1 MNRYFLLFY
10 VVIFVSLECSA
21 QQDPQFSQYMF
32 NNLVINPAYAGYKE
46 NLNVSAVYRNQW
58 VGVEGSPKTQTFIVD
73 GSVANDKV
81 GLALGII
88 NDKYGLRGKF
98 TGYLN
103 YSYKLPVGE
112 EGVLALGLAGGISQ
126 YTYDSDKAT
135 YEEEQEVGFLNGR
148 YSYIDP
154 EARFGV
160 HYSTDRFFVG
170 FSATS
175 LFSQML
181 SSDKPI
187 REIVTNQNA
196 HFFLSAGYLFDIN
209 EYLKFKPTI
218 LVKEDVKGPTGIDG
232 NLNFLIMDRVWIGGS
247 YRSNLDLWKKNIG
260 NKINGS
266 AIVGMLQFVNDTW
279 NIGYSYDYSTSSLK
293 NFNSTHEIS
302 VGFVLSRNRDLK
314 ILNPRY
320 F

>member
-1 MNRYFLLFY
+1 
-10 VVIFVSLECSA
+10 
-21 QQDPQFSQYMF
+21 
-32 NNLVINPAYAGYKE
+32 
-46 NLNVSAVYRNQW
+46 
-58 VGVEGSPKTQTFIVD
+58 
-73 GSVANDKV
+73 
-81 GLALGII
+81 
-88 NDKYGLRGKF
+88 
-98 TGYLN
+98 
-103 YSYKLPVGE
+103 
-112 EGVLALGLAGGISQ
+112 
-126 YTYDSDKAT
+126 
-135 YEEEQEVGFLNGR
+135 LNGR

-247 YRSNLDLWKKNIG
+247 YRS
-260 NKINGS
+260 
-266 AIVGMLQFVNDTW
+266 
-279 NIGYSYDYSTSSLK
+279 
-293 NFNSTHEIS
+293 
-302 VGFVLSRNRDLK
+302 
-314 ILNPRY
+314 
-320 F
+320 